1 MQVLTDEKLEQAQK
15 IVKKVEL
22 PSQPTV
28 VLEISKEM
36 GTESPDFKKIA
47 DLISQDASLTAKVI
61 NVINSPF
68 FGVARKVDS
77 IPQALTLMGVQNFF
91 KIILT
96 TALREAISGGGS
108 SEIFWH
114 HSIKTA
120 LAAEHIAKGLGGTLL
135 SDGVTP
141 DMAYL
146 AGLFHDC
153 ATPILAKRSPDYL
166 KYVQYFVSHKVNIA
180 QAEEKLISSD
190 HCVIGHLMAKSWSV
204 SDGVCKAIL
213 YHHEKHLEAQE
224 GIPITLVALLKLADY
239 LAYTHEFTIG
249 GVDVV
254 IKNEW
259 EVEEWADINQSTLNA
274 LVLGVEDLKDYRTD
288 LEEKFSA
295 GR

>member
-36 GTESPDFKKIA
+36 GTEHPNFKRIA
-47 DLISQDASLTAKVI
+47 ELISQDAALTAKVI

-77 IPQALTLMGVQNFF
+77 IPQALNLMGVQNFF

-114 HSIKTA
+114 HSMKTA
-120 LAAEHIAKGLGGTLL
+120 IAAEHIAKGMGGTLL
-135 SDGVTP
+135 ADEVTP

-153 ATPILAKRSPDYL
+153 AIPILAKRSADYM
-166 KYVQYFVSHKVNIA
+166 KYVQYFISHKVNIT

-213 YHHEKHLEAQE
+213 YHHEKTLEAHD
-224 GIPITLVALLKLADY
+224 GIPIKLVALLKLADY
-239 LAYTHEFTIG
+239 LAYTHEFTVG
-249 GVDVV
+249 GVDAV

-259 EVEEWADINQSTLNA
+259 EVEEWSATNQSSLDA
-274 LVLGVEDLKDYRTD
+274 LVIGVEEIKDYRGD

>member
-22 PSQPTV
+22 PSQPTI
-28 VLEISKEM
+28 VLEINKEM
-36 GTESPDFKKIA
+36 GSESPNFKKIA
-47 DLISQDASLTAKVI
+47 DLVGQDAALTAKVI

-68 FGVARKVDS
+68 FGVSRKVDS
-77 IPQALTLMGVQNFF
+77 ISQALTLMGVKNFF

-96 TALREAISGGGS
+96 TALREAISGDGS
-108 SEIFWH
+108 SEIFWF

-120 LAAEHIAKGLGGTLL
+120 VAAEHIASGLRAVL
-135 SDGVTP
+135 STDDISP

-153 ATPILAKRSPDYL
+153 AIPILAKRSADYL
-166 KYVQYFVSHKVNIA
+166 KYAQYFISHKVNISH
-180 QAEEKLISSD
+180 AEEKMISSD
-190 HCVIGHLMAKSWSV
+190 HCVIGHLMAKSWSI
-204 SDGVCKAIL
+204 SDAVCKAIL
-213 YHHEKHLEAQE
+213 YHHEKNLEAHD
-224 GIPITLVALLKLADY
+224 GIPIKLVALLKMADY
-239 LAYTHEFTIG
+239 LAYTHEFTIA

-259 EVEEWADINQSTLNA
+259 EIEEWAATNQSA
-274 LVLGVEDLKDYRTD
+274 LYSLSLDVEDLRDYRSD

>member
-22 PSQPTV
+22 PAQPTV
-28 VLEISKEM
+28 VLEINKEM
-36 GTESPDFKKIA
+36 AAESPNFKKIA
-47 DLISQDASLTAKVI
+47 ELVSQDASLTAKVI

-120 LAAEHIAKGLGGTLL
+120 IAAEHIAKSMGGTLL
-135 SDGVTP
+135 IDGITP

-153 ATPILAKRSPDYL
+153 ATPILAKRSADYL
-166 KYVQYFVSHKVNIA
+166 KYVQYFISHKNNIS

-213 YHHEKHLEAQE
+213 YHHEKQLEAHD
-224 GIPITLVALLKLADY
+224 GIPIKLVALLKMADY
-239 LAYTHEFTIG
+239 LAYTHEFSIG

-259 EVEEWADINQSTLNA
+259 EVEEWAETNQSSLDA
-274 LVLGVEDLKDYRTD
+274 LVLGPEEIKDFRID
-288 LEEKFSA
+288 LEDKFSIK
-295 GR
+295 

>member
-1 MQVLTDEKLEQAQK
+1 MQVLTDEKLAQAQK

-22 PSQPTV
+22 PSQPTI
-28 VLEISKEM
+28 VLEINKEM
-36 GTESPDFKKIA
+36 GSDSPNFKKIA

-68 FGVARKVDS
+68 FGISRKVDS

-96 TALREAISGGGS
+96 TALREAISGDGA

-120 LAAEHIAKGLGGTLL
+120 IAAEFIAKRLRATL
-135 SDGVTP
+135 SADEITT

-153 ATPILAKRSPDYL
+153 ATPILAKRSADYQ
-166 KYVQYFVSHKVNIA
+166 KYAQYFVSHKVNIS
-180 QAEEKLISSD
+180 QVEEKMISSD

-204 SDGVCKAIL
+204 SDAVCKAIL
-213 YHHEKHLEAQE
+213 YHHEKKLEAQD
-224 GIPITLVALLKLADY
+224 GIPIKLVAVLKMADY
-239 LAYTHEFTIG
+239 LAYTHEFNIG

-259 EVEEWADINQSTLNA
+259 EVEEWAATNQSTLDA
-274 LVLGVEDLKDYRTD
+274 LALTIEDLKDYRFD

>member
-28 VLEISKEM
+28 VLEINKEM
-36 GTESPDFKKIA
+36 GSDSPNFKRIA
-47 DLISQDASLTAKVI
+47 DLISRDAALTAKVI

-77 IPQALTLMGVQNFF
+77 ISQALTLMGVQNFF
-91 KIILT
+91 KVILT
-96 TALREAISGGGS
+96 SALREAISGDGS
-108 SEIFWH
+108 SEVFWQ

-120 LAAEHIAKGLGGTLL
+120 IAAEHIAKAHRATL
-135 SDGVTP
+135 SADEITP

-153 ATPILAKRSPDYL
+153 AIPILARRSADYQ
-166 KYVQYFVSHKVNIA
+166 KYAQYFISHKVNIS

-204 SDGVCKAIL
+204 SEAVCKAIL
-213 YHHEKHLEAQE
+213 YHHEKNLEAQD
-224 GIPITLVALLKLADY
+224 GIPIKLVALLKMADY
-239 LAYTHEFTIG
+239 LAYTHEFNIG

-259 EVEEWADINQSTLNA
+259 EIEEWAATNQSALDALTLSS
-274 LVLGVEDLKDYRTD
+274 EEIKDFRDD
-288 LEEKFSA
+288 LEEKFTA
-295 GR
+295 GK

>member
-1 MQVLTDEKLEQAQK
+1 MQVLTDEKLAQAQK

-22 PSQPTV
+22 PSQPAII
-28 VLEISKEM
+28 LEINKEM
-36 GTESPDFKKIA
+36 GTDSPSFKKIA
-47 DLISQDASLTAKVI
+47 NLISQDASLTAKII

-68 FGVARKVDS
+68 FGVSRKVDS
-77 IPQALTLMGVQNFF
+77 IPQALTLMGMQNFF

-96 TALREAISGGGS
+96 TALREAISGDGS
-108 SEIFWH
+108 SEVFWH

-120 LAAEHIAKGLGGTLL
+120 IAAEHIAKRLSATLL
-135 SDGVTP
+135 ADEISP

-153 ATPILAKRSPDYL
+153 ATPILAKRSADYQ
-166 KYVQYFVSHKVNIA
+166 KYVQYFISHKVNVS

-204 SDGVCKAIL
+204 SDHVCKAIL
-213 YHHEKHLEAQE
+213 YHHEKKLETHD
-224 GIPITLVALLKLADY
+224 GIPIKLVAILKMADY
-239 LAYTHEFTIG
+239 LAYTHEFSIG

-259 EVEEWADINQSTLNA
+259 EIEEWAATNQSTLDA
-274 LVLGVEDLKDYRTD
+274 LALSVDDLKDYRFD
-288 LEEKFSA
+288 LEEKLSA

>member
-1 MQVLTDEKLEQAQK
+1 MQVLTDEKLAQAQK

-28 VLEISKEM
+28 VLEINKEM
-36 GTESPDFKKIA
+36 GTESPNFKKIA
-47 DLISQDASLTAKVI
+47 DLISQDAALTAKVI

-96 TALREAISGGGS
+96 TALREAISGDGS

-120 LAAEHIAKGLGGTLL
+120 IAAEFIAKGLRATL
-135 SDGVTP
+135 STDEITP

-153 ATPILAKRSPDYL
+153 AIPILAKRSADYL
-166 KYVQYFVSHKVNIA
+166 KYVQYFISHKVNIS
-180 QAEEKLISSD
+180 QAEEKMISSD

-204 SDGVCKAIL
+204 SDAVCKAIL
-213 YHHEKHLEAQE
+213 YHHEKTLVAQDD
-224 GIPITLVALLKLADY
+224 IPIKLVALLKMADY
-239 LAYTHEFTIG
+239 LAYTHEFNTG

-259 EVEEWADINQSTLNA
+259 EIEEWAATNQSTLDTLA
-274 LVLGVEDLKDYRTD
+274 LTVEDLKDYRFD

>member
-1 MQVLTDEKLEQAQK
+1 MQVLTDEKLAQAQK

-22 PSQPTV
+22 PTQPTI
-28 VLEISKEM
+28 VLEINKEM
-36 GTESPDFKKIA
+36 GTDSPNFKKIA
-47 DLISQDASLTAKVI
+47 ALVSQDAALTAKVI

-68 FGVARKVDS
+68 FGVSRKVDS

-96 TALREAISGGGS
+96 TALREAISGDGS

-120 LAAEHIAKGLGGTLL
+120 VAAEHIAKSLGATLL
-135 SDGVTP
+135 TDEITP

-153 ATPILAKRSPDYL
+153 ATPILAKRSADYQ
-166 KYVQYFVSHKVNIA
+166 KYAQYFISHKVNIA

-190 HCVIGHLMAKSWSV
+190 HCVIGHLMAKSWSI
-204 SDGVCKAIL
+204 SDAVCKAIL
-213 YHHEKHLEAQE
+213 YHHEKKLEAHD
-224 GIPITLVALLKLADY
+224 GIPIKLVALLKLADY
-239 LAYTHEFTIG
+239 FAYTHEFTIG

-259 EVEEWADINQSTLNA
+259 EIEEWAATNQSSLDALTLSI
-274 LVLGVEDLKDYRTD
+274 EDLKDYRFD
-288 LEEKFSA
+288 LEEKFSE
-295 GR
+295 GK

>member
-1 MQVLTDEKLEQAQK
+1 MQILTDDKLAQAQK

-22 PSQPTV
+22 PSQPTI
-28 VLEISKEM
+28 VLEINKEI
-36 GTESPDFKKIA
+36 GSASPNFKKIA
-47 DLISQDASLTAKVI
+47 NLISQDASLTAKVI

-68 FGVARKVDS
+68 FGVSRKVDS
-77 IPQALTLMGVQNFF
+77 ISQALTLMGVQNFF

-96 TALREAISGGGS
+96 TALREAISGDGS

-120 LAAEHIAKGLGGTLL
+120 IAAEYIAKGLGSILQEDEI
-135 SDGVTP
+135 SP

-153 ATPILAKRSPDYL
+153 ATPILARRSADYQ
-166 KYVQYFVSHKVNIA
+166 KYAQYFISHKVNIS
-180 QAEEKLISSD
+180 QAEEKIISSD
-190 HCVIGHLMAKSWSV
+190 HCVIGHLMAKSWSI
-204 SDGVCKAIL
+204 SDAVCKAIL
-213 YHHEKHLEAQE
+213 YHHEKVLETHD
-224 GIPITLVALLKLADY
+224 GIPLKLVAILKMADY

-254 IKNEW
+254 IRNEW
-259 EVEEWADINQSTLNA
+259 EPEEWAATNQSA
-274 LVLGVEDLKDYRTD
+274 LDALGLDGEDLKDYRSA